1 MKQKLRIL
9 SLGAGVQSSAL
20 AMLIE
25 QGKIPMVDAAIFA
38 DVGAEPDN
46 VIEWLEWL
54 KTKVSYPVYVVQ
66 NGNLKEDLINVTLG
80 KEHKVQIPF
89 FSLSDNGSKG
99 MNRRQCT
106 SEYKIKP
113 VTQKIRELLGL
124 EKGEKRKSGT
134 EVELLMGI
142 SLDEVQRMKVNQIK
156 YFKNSYPLIDMR
168 WNRAKCISWFQ
179 ENYNKTPPRS
189 ACTFCPFH
197 SNKEWARVKEN
208 KKEWDAVVK
217 LEKAFIDNRDL
228 ISKTTKIKD
237 KIYFHRSCVPLS
249 EIDFSDENTDQLDL
263 FNNECEGMCG
273 I

>member
-1 MKQKLRIL
+1 MTQKLRIL

-25 QGKIPMVDAAIFA
+25 QGKVPMVDAAIFA

-46 VIEWLEWL
+46 VIEWLQWL
-54 KTKVSYPVYVVQ
+54 KTKVSYPIYIVQ

-124 EKGEKRKSGT
+124 EKGEKRKPGT

-197 SNKEWARVKEN
+197 SNKEWARVKQN
-208 KKEWDAVVK
+208 KKEWDEVVK
-217 LEKAFIDNRDL
+217 LEKAFIDNREL
-228 ISKTTKIKD
+228 IAQKTKIKD
-237 KIYFHRSCVPLS
+237 KIFFHRNCVPLS

-263 FNNECEGMCG
+263 FNNECEGVCG